1 MTMNEIRELMD
12 CFDASGLAYLEVE
25 TEGGRVKMKKA
36 EACGVNFPQAVP
48 LASAP
53 AFSTAPEA
61 PASGTAAVEAGILV
75 KAPLV
80 GVFYAAPAPGETPF
94 VRAGQTVSKG
104 QTLCLVEA
112 MKMLNEIP
120 SPADGV
126 IEEVLVQDGELVEFD
141 APLFRLE
148 EC

>member
-1 MTMNEIRELMD
+1 M
-12 CFDASGLAYLEVE
+12 
-25 TEGGRVKMKKA
+25 
-36 EACGVNFPQAVP
+36 
-48 LASAP
+48 
-53 AFSTAPEA
+53 
-61 PASGTAAVEAGILV
+61 EAGILV

-120 SPADGV
+120 APADGV

-141 APLFRLE
+141 APLFRLR

>member
-48 LASAP
+48 PASAP
-53 AFSTAPEA
+53 AFSPAPEA
-61 PASGTAAVEAGILV
+61 PVSGTAAVEAGILV

-80 GVFYAAPAPGETPF
+80 GVFYAAPASGETPF

-120 SPADGV
+120 APADGV

-141 APLFRLE
+141 APLFRLR

>member
-25 TEGGRVKMKKA
+25 TEGGRVKRKRRGR
-36 EACGVNFPQAVP
+36 GVNFRRRFRRP
-48 LASAP
+48 SAP
-53 AFSTAPEA
+53 AFPPAPEA
-61 PASGTAAVEAGILV
+61 PVSGTARVEAGILV

-80 GVFYAAPAPGETPF
+80 GVFYAAPASGETPF

-120 SPADGV
+120 APADGV

-141 APLFRLE
+141 APLFRLR